1 MKIKNKSIVIKVE
14 DPLIDTIT
22 PLTIFSK
29 KGPFI
34 YDRDCQHIIDNLNRD
49 TEITVEELNHALD
62 VVTTYF
68 VENCINGLVL
78 DINER
83 NKILAP
89 AKEMTID
96 EIEKELGYKFKIVNK
111 KEDEIWWIF
120 IWDCEG
126 GER

>member
-1 MKIKNKSIVIKVE
+1 MRIKNKSIVIKVG
-14 DPLIDTIT
+14 DPLFDPMTA
-22 PLTIFSK
+22 LTTFSK
-29 KGPFI
+29 EGPFI

-62 VVTTYF
+62 IITAYF
-68 VENCINGLVL
+68 VEHCINGLVL

-96 EIEKELGYKFKIVNK
+96 EIEKELGYKIKIIKEEK
-111 KEDEIWWIF
+111 KND
-120 IWDCEG
+120 
-126 GER
+126 

>member
-14 DPLIDTIT
+14 DTPFD
-22 PLTIFSK
+22 PLTSTTAFLK

-34 YDRDCQHIIDNLNRD
+34 YDFDCEHIIDNLNRD
-49 TEITVEELNHALD
+49 AEITVEELNHALD
-62 VVTTYF
+62 IVTAYF
-68 VENCINGLVL
+68 VEHRINGLVL

-96 EIEKELGYKFKIVNK
+96 EIEKELGYKIKIVGNNK
-111 KEDEIWWIF
+111 
-120 IWDCEG
+120 EG
-126 GER
+126 

>member
-14 DPLIDTIT
+14 DTTFGPTT
-22 PLTIFSK
+22 GFSK
-29 KGPFI
+29 EGPFI

-62 VVTTYF
+62 VVTAFF
-68 VENCINGLVL
+68 VEHCINGLVL

-96 EIEKELGYKFKIVNK
+96 EIEKELGYKIKIVKENK
-111 KEDEIWWIF
+111 KND
-120 IWDCEG
+120 
-126 GER
+126 